1 MIYPSSI
8 TLKKPRRY
16 QSSHDFSLPSQ
27 GVDFSMEFH
36 PPGVQFCKQ
45 PVQSFQRVR
54 VLERLEPCRRA
65 SGAWST
71 SVHGPRQALLQT
83 QVRREVPGLGPFSV
97 KVPEIGWKS
106 VNGLF
111 LAVNL

>member
-8 TLKKPRRY
+8 TLKKLRRY
-16 QSSHDFSLPSQ
+16 QSSHDFSLP
-27 GVDFSMEFH
+27 
-36 PPGVQFCKQ
+36 
-45 PVQSFQRVR
+45 
-54 VLERLEPCRRA
+54 